1 MKKYHQ
7 SPTFG
12 VKSGSKRCTP
22 YVERRN
28 SQDWPVSIYDMVKSQ
43 AKDPKKKAD
52 NLKAMF
58 DFDPADWSWHKR
70 IMGGSKRAG
79 YREM

>member
-1 MKKYHQ
+1 ME
-7 SPTFG
+7 PENAEEEFPEG
-12 VKSGSKRCTP
+12 VEHLDEEIPPES
-22 YVERRN
+22 YIW
-28 SQDWPVSIYDMVKSQ
+28 SQVRKQEMYPSQ